1 MNEQSSRLP
10 STAELAAMTSPEQ
23 VEAVLAR
30 PDLADASVQWWAVLI
45 SVCNTGLV
53 STESG
58 ADNGKDWGAA
68 LIGTL
73 DKGRETGVLGLEQ
86 TLHRKLMAEAALLH
100 YFGPSAGDPV
110 LDPERMYTGFL
121 DDIGMSR
128 EELLGAHQELQ
139 RELTT
144 RRGDAALMPA
154 LIRLSRIKDALGSLK
169 TIAGHLTNPA
179 LRHEAEE
186 WAALADRMK

>member
-10 STAELAAMTSPEQ
+10 GTAALAAMESPAE

-30 PDLADASVQWWAVLI
+30 PDLADAPVEWWTVLI

-58 ADNGKDWGAA
+58 ADNGKEWGAA
-68 LIGTL
+68 LVAAL

-100 YFGPSAGDPV
+100 YFGPSAGDPI
-110 LDPERMYTGFL
+110 LDPERMFTGFL

-128 EELLGAHQELQ
+128 EELLGAHRELQ

-144 RRGDAALMPA
+144 RRGDAALMPR
-154 LIRLSRIKDALGSLK
+154 LIWLSRIRDALGSLK
-169 TIAGHLTNPA
+169 TIAGHMTDPA
-179 LRHEAEE
+179 LRREAEE
-186 WAALADRMK
+186 WAALADRLK